1 MDQKKFMAK
10 WKRVTERNCHVA
22 SFYVLADDKVDLL
35 FLKVVSENPES
46 SHQVVYDRKQF
57 NMVCDCEDFKH
68 RGPCCIHM
76 MAAALFYVGC
86 NWTFHQFSFQNDL
99 EDAQKELE
107 EGIPNKIRKF
117 SPLLWALAYGDEPA
131 ISEEEKNALRV
142 EPPAP
147 ATPRN
152 ANGVA
157 PSQPEEPTEPPEPV
171 ETLSQIIEEVG
182 DQLGEEVDVTLVIK
196 RTIAL
201 PRGGWL
207 HLGAEE
213 MKFHLPLTSLPLL
226 HRIEKALLAELADLS
241 AGPEV
246 AQLMGQQTGRT
257 RPSRPKAGGQ
267 RAAARPTQAT
277 PPEEADEDV
286 EKQAGQ
292 DYSGEEGDIGQFWGN

>member
-1 MDQKKFMAK
+1 MDQEKFMAK

-35 FLKVVSENPES
+35 FLKIVSENPES

-57 NMVCDCEDFKH
+57 NMACDCEDFK
-68 RGPCCIHM
+68 RREPCCIHM

-99 EDAQKELE
+99 EAVQKELE
-107 EGIPNKIRKF
+107 EGIESKIRKF
-117 SPLLWALAYGDEPA
+117 SPLLWALVHGEEPA
-131 ISEEEKNALRV
+131 IPEEEKEALRV

-147 ATPRN
+147 ASRRN
-152 ANGVA
+152 AEGFA
-157 PSQPEEPTEPPEPV
+157 PSQPEEPAEPPEPE
-171 ETLSQIIEEVG
+171 ETLSQVIEEVG
-182 DQLGEEVDVTLVIK
+182 DQLGEEVDVTLVVK

-213 MKFHLPLTSLPLL
+213 IRFRLPLTSLPLL
-226 HRIEKALLAELADLS
+226 RRIERALLAELAELS

-246 AQLMGQQTGRT
+246 AQLMGQRAQATQRT
-257 RPSRPKAGGQ
+257 RPRANDRGATSRPRQVA
-267 RAAARPTQAT
+267 
-277 PPEEADEDV
+277 PPEETSEGV

-292 DYSGEEGDIGQFWGN
+292 DYNGEEGDIGQYWG